1 MRRILAI
8 SMAAAIPAVLP
19 VHAVDARTKP
29 APRPGA
35 GAHSR
40 PVRSMQ
46 GAHSGHSSHGRPAH
60 EPAEYAHGRPA
71 RNPENDVQVSTDD
84 PGLEGAQGAP
94 AGNEA
99 PAGQQ
104 GRPSQGTPAGHQGTT
119 AHRPQG
125 QHAAPGTRG
134 TRGRPAQRPRTRA
147 NAPSR
152 PSTGGDT
159 GFSIPSEADFGD
171 DVALP
176 PEAAA
181 AIRELGP
188 YLGEQGIGGANAGD
202 TSGADNGGTADQN
215 ATDKNTNLTSNPAGA
230 RLGEPAASQLVL
242 HTAAGASPARTV
254 TLRCDPVGGT
264 HPKAAQACA
273 EIAKSNGD
281 LQQLPAGTNPRAC
294 FMIYAPVTASAQ
306 GAWHGQNVRYSSQ
319 FPNTCVMRDKTGA
332 LFDF

>member
-1 MRRILAI
+1 
-8 SMAAAIPAVLP
+8 MAAAIPAVLP

-40 PVRSMQ
+40 PVRSLQ
-46 GAHSGHSSHGRPAH
+46 GAHSGHGSHGRSVR
-60 EPAEYAHGRPA
+60 EPAEYGHGRPA

-84 PGLEGAQGAP
+84 PGAEGSQGAP

-99 PAGQQ
+99 PAAQQ

-125 QHAAPGTRG
+125 RHAAPG

-176 PEAAA
+176 PEAAD

-188 YLGEQGIGGANAGD
+188 YLGEQGIGGTDAGA
-202 TSGADNGGTADQN
+202 GNGTAGGPNSGGANTADKN
-215 ATDKNTNLTSNPAGA
+215 ASDKNTNLTSNPGS
-230 RLGEPAASQLVL
+230 RLGEPAAGASRLVL
-242 HTAAGASPARTV
+242 HTAAGTSPARSV
-254 TLRCDPVGGT
+254 TLQCDPAGGT

-281 LQQLPAGTNPRAC
+281 LQQLPAGTSPRAC

-306 GAWHGQNVRYSSQ
+306 GAWHGQNVRYATQ
-319 FPNTCVMRDKTGA
+319 FPNTCVMRDKTGS